1 MSLHGSTETS
11 AFAFAI
17 LLAAPNQEASDEEV
31 AIKASNK
38 GPFDASPTM
47 SIIGEPSPSIA
58 QTNKMWSSEQI
69 RSSEGE
75 IVRVV
80 ARAVSK
86 CGVEIRITPQA
97 LYIEGGGKMF
107 PEISPS
113 LSHGKKARWAS
124 K

>member
-47 SIIGEPSPSIA
+47 SITGEPSPSIA
-58 QTNKMWSSEQI
+58 QTNKT
-69 RSSEGE
+69 RSSKKL
-75 IVRVV
+75 V
-80 ARAVSK
+80 AAKVKSQ
-86 CGVEIRITPQA
+86 EQ
-97 LYIEGGGKMF
+97 
-107 PEISPS
+107 
-113 LSHGKKARWAS
+113 
-124 K
+124 